1 LNAEKQLKPSL
12 RVFVVNQ
19 SVKFS
24 TGAYRYFR
32 IEHLTVARKP
42 FKERN
47 ALSTRATNL
56 WHSGVYWREWRPR
69 RGQPGRRP

>member
-1 LNAEKQLKPSL
+1 VKKFGSL
-12 RVFVVNQ
+12 PLECRKAARTFAARFIVNQ

-24 TGAYRYFR
+24 TGAYRNFR

-47 ALSTRATNL
+47 ALSIRTTNL
-56 WHSGVYWREWRPR
+56 
-69 RGQPGRRP
+69 